1 MNASCA
7 HKGSGECGE
16 TVEPEAPVK
25 ATRKENSEAKNM
37 PFREVEPHP
46 APVDPA
52 SLFTDI
58 ATTINR
64 YIVMEPEQ
72 ADAAALWVVL
82 TWLIDVVQVA
92 PLAMINAPEKACG
105 KSQLLDVIGRMSAR
119 PLPVANVTPAALFR
133 SVELWSP
140 TVLIDEA
147 DTFFG
152 AKDELKGL
160 INAGHTRANAFV
172 LRTVGDNHEPKMHN
186 VFGAKAVA
194 GINLEKH
201 LPDSTMSR
209 AIVFNLRRK
218 LPHETVQRLRHADTD
233 LFEGIAS
240 KLARFADDHAQ
251 QVRRARPE
259 LPDALSDRAQ
269 DNWEPLLAIA
279 ECAGPEWVRRAT
291 AAALKLSGDASE
303 AVSTG
308 NELLADIRQAFES
321 KQVDKIRTTDLID
334 ALTADDEQ
342 GWATYNWGKPITP
355 RQLAKLLAGYGIR
368 PKTVRFGPHTPKG
381 YERSQFADAFAR
393 YLPEVAQ
400 RRNDGPEASAGEAGG
415 VADGDSV
422 AATST
427 GDETPEPMTALGCG
441 GVADPLGDDDGAS
454 SGQRPPSIGPE
465 ELL

>member
-1 MNASCA
+1 M
-7 HKGSGECGE
+7 
-16 TVEPEAPVK
+16 
-25 ATRKENSEAKNM
+25 
-37 PFREVEPHP
+37 
-46 APVDPA
+46 
-52 SLFTDI
+52 
-58 ATTINR
+58 TT
-64 YIVMEPEQ
+64 
-72 ADAAALWVVL
+72 
-82 TWLIDVVQVA
+82 
-92 PLAMINAPEKACG
+92 
-105 KSQLLDVIGRMSAR
+105 
-119 PLPVANVTPAALFR
+119 
-133 SVELWSP
+133 
-140 TVLIDEA
+140 
-147 DTFFG
+147 
-152 AKDELKGL
+152 
-160 INAGHTRANAFV
+160 H
-172 LRTVGDNHEPKMHN
+172 
-186 VFGAKAVA
+186 
-194 GINLEKH
+194 
-201 LPDSTMSR
+201 
-209 AIVFNLRRK
+209 
-218 LPHETVQRLRHADTD
+218 
-233 LFEGIAS
+233 
-240 KLARFADDHAQ
+240 Q

-259 LPDALSDRAQ
+259 LPEALSDRAQ

-279 ECAGPEWVRRAT
+279 ECAGPDWVRRAT
-291 AAALKLSGDASE
+291 AAALKLSGDAAE

-321 KQVDKIRTTDLID
+321 KQVEKIRTTDLID

-381 YERSQFADAFAR
+381 YERSQFTDAFAR

-454 SGQRPPSIGPE
+454 SGQQPPSIGPE